1 MTIRGT
7 TLIGRLASLCALL
20 FVLAGCG
27 GGGGG
32 FLADNTELAITTTG
46 LPEASAGSG
55 YTAVVEATGGNPPY
69 AWSITNSNS
78 TGLEIDNQGFI
89 TGTAPAEGNYPL
101 VIEVEDRSNNKK
113 LLSVILSVIIGP
125 DSLAIATTA
134 LPNAIDGIRYTAV
147 IDGAGGE
154 KPYIWSVTDGGGTG
168 FGINNEGILSGI
180 APRSG
185 DYGLSLRLTD
195 NADTQATASFVLT
208 VTGDTPQPLAISTT
222 SPLPSVE
229 EGKAYTAI
237 LEAVGGNGDYLWLLE
252 NGGGSG
258 LQLRDDGALTGTAP
272 VEGQYAIAVS
282 VTDDARTV
290 SKVLILEVTTDS
302 SPLTITAQSLPN
314 GTIDDRYAAVL
325 TASGGD
331 KPYAWTLVSNG
342 GQSGLVLSSAGVLS
356 GTPTLAGTF
365 GLIIQVSDGISTDQS
380 AITLTIAPAGGG
392 SEVLDITTGSLP
404 DADRTLY
411 AALVEATGGE
421 QPYVW
426 SGNDISVPGTGFQ
439 MNPASGLITGNTNEL
454 LPGQYGYTV
463 TLRGRAGATDTRSY
477 VITVPSGDSPPVR
490 ILTENP
496 LPEASETLLYT
507 TILRAVGGRTGEYL
521 WSVVAASGSATPP
534 SFPSFNGALDAST
547 GILTWPAAAV
557 MAGNYLITIQVVAD
571 PSSTTPSSDIR
582 TYDLQASGPPVR
594 ITTDNPLPG
603 GIVGTEYS
611 FPFSVSGGGDIDK
624 GGMNTWSS
632 SVTLNGSN
640 YPDGP
645 SFTGDGINDGTLT
658 WPATLVEQGNYVIT
672 VKVVSQD
679 VNGFASENTKL
690 FDLGILPKP

>member
-7 TLIGRLASLCALL
+7 ILFGRLASLCALL

-101 VIEVEDRSNNKK
+101 VIEVEDRSNNKR

-282 VTDDARTV
+282 VTDDTRTV

-365 GLIIQVSDGISTDQS
+365 GLVIQVSDGISTDES

-463 TLRGRAGATDTRSY
+463 TVSGAAGATDTQSY
-477 VITVPSGDSPPVR
+477 VITVGGGDLPPVK

-496 LPEASETLLYT
+496 LPLASETLFYS
-507 TILRAVGGRTGEYL
+507 TILRAVGGTGNYV
-521 WSVVAASGSATPP
+521 WSVEDFAGLAGTSP
-534 SFPSFNGALDAST
+534 SFDGLADEISGV
-547 GILTWPAAAV
+547 LTWPTV
-557 MAGNYLITIQVVAD
+557 VQGNYLITIQVDD
-571 PSSTTPSSDIR
+571 PDDESADIR

-611 FPFSVSGGGDIDK
+611 FQFSTSGGGNS
-624 GGMNTWSS
+624 NTWSS
-632 SVTLNGSN
+632 AVTRKGSN
-640 YPDGP
+640 YSEGP
-645 SFTGDGINDGTLT
+645 SFTGIGITNGTLT
-658 WPATLVEQGNYVIT
+658 WPPERVEQDNYVIT

-679 VNGFASENTKL
+679 VDGFASENTKL

>member
-1 MTIRGT
+1 MW
-7 TLIGRLASLCALL
+7 TLIDNSDSGLRLGPDGILS
-20 FVLAGCG
+20 
-27 GGGGG
+27 
-32 FLADNTELAITTTG
+32 
-46 LPEASAGSG
+46 
-55 YTAVVEATGGNPPY
+55 
-69 AWSITNSNS
+69 
-78 TGLEIDNQGFI
+78 
-89 TGTAPAEGNYPL
+89 GTAPAEGQY
-101 VIEVEDRSNNKK
+101 
-113 LLSVILSVIIGP
+113 
-125 DSLAIATTA
+125 
-134 LPNAIDGIRYTAV
+134 GIT
-147 IDGAGGE
+147 
-154 KPYIWSVTDGGGTG
+154 
-168 FGINNEGILSGI
+168 
-180 APRSG
+180 
-185 DYGLSLRLTD
+185 
-195 NADTQATASFVLT
+195 
-208 VTGDTPQPLAISTT
+208 
-222 SPLPSVE
+222 
-229 EGKAYTAI
+229 
-237 LEAVGGNGDYLWLLE
+237 
-252 NGGGSG
+252 
-258 LQLRDDGALTGTAP
+258 
-272 VEGQYAIAVS
+272 VS
-282 VTDDARTV
+282 VTDDTRTV
-290 SKVLILEVTTDS
+290 SKVLILEVTAGS

-477 VITVPSGDSPPVR
+477 VITVPGGDSPPVR

-507 TILRAVGGRTGEYL
+507 TILRAVGGLTGQYL
-521 WSVVAASGSATPP
+521 WSVVADSGFGTPPP
-534 SFPSFNGALDAST
+534 SFTGGALDAST

-611 FPFSVSGGGDIDK
+611 FQFSISGGGNT
-624 GGMNTWSS
+624 NTWSS
-632 SVTLNGSN
+632 AVTSNGSSVL
-640 YPDGP
+640 DGP
-645 SFTGDGINDGTLT
+645 DFTTGFPNGTLI
-658 WPATLVEQGNYVIT
+658 WQATNVQQGNYVIT
-672 VKVVSQD
+672 VKVVSQGD
-679 VNGFASENTKL
+679 DGFASENTKV
-690 FDLGILPKP
+690 FNLGILPKP

>member
-7 TLIGRLASLCALL
+7 ILFGRLASLCALL

-101 VIEVEDRSNNKK
+101 VIEVEDRSNNKR

-272 VEGQYAIAVS
+272 VEGQYGITVS
-282 VTDDARTV
+282 VTDDTRTV
-290 SKVLILEVTTDS
+290 SKILILEVTADS
-302 SPLTITAQSLPN
+302 SPLTITAQSLPE
-314 GTIDDRYAAVL
+314 GTVDDRYAAVL

-463 TLRGRAGATDTRSY
+463 TVSGAAGATDTQSY
-477 VITVPSGDSPPVR
+477 VITVPGGDSPPVR

-496 LPEASETLLYT
+496 LPLASETLYYS
-507 TILRAVGGRTGEYL
+507 TILRAVGGGGARNYL
-521 WSVVAASGSATPP
+521 WSVEDTAGFPGTPP
-534 SFPSFNGALDAST
+534 SFANAADIAS
-547 GILTWPAAAV
+547 GVLTWPTADV
-557 MAGNYLITIQVVAD
+557 VKGNYLITIQVDD
-571 PSSTTPSSDIR
+571 PNDSSSDIR

-611 FPFSVSGGGDIDK
+611 FQFSTSGGGNS
-624 GGMNTWSS
+624 NTWSS
-632 SVTLNGSN
+632 AVTRNGSN
-640 YPDGP
+640 YSEGP
-645 SFTGDGINDGTLT
+645 SFTGIGITNGTLT
-658 WPATLVEQGNYVIT
+658 WPPERVEQGNYVIT

-679 VNGFASENTKL
+679 VDGFASENTKL

>member
-1 MTIRGT
+1 
-7 TLIGRLASLCALL
+7 
-20 FVLAGCG
+20 
-27 GGGGG
+27 
-32 FLADNTELAITTTG
+32 
-46 LPEASAGSG
+46 
-55 YTAVVEATGGNPPY
+55 VEADGGAKPY
-69 AWSITNSNS
+69 TW
-78 TGLEIDNQGFI
+78 
-89 TGTAPAEGNYPL
+89 
-101 VIEVEDRSNNKK
+101 
-113 LLSVILSVIIGP
+113 
-125 DSLAIATTA
+125 
-134 LPNAIDGIRYTAV
+134 AV
-147 IDGAGGE
+147 INN
-154 KPYIWSVTDGGGTG
+154 GGTKLV
-168 FGINNEGILSGI
+168 INNEGILSGT
-180 APRSG
+180 APSIG
-185 DYGLSLRLTD
+185 DYGVSLRVTD
-195 NADTQATASFVLT
+195 STNTQVTNSFILT
-208 VTGDTPQPLAISTT
+208 VTGDTPVPLAIATP
-222 SPLPSVE
+222 SPLTGAE
-229 EGKAYTAI
+229 QGKPYTAI
-237 LEAVGGNGDYLWLLE
+237 LEAVGGQGDYMWTLID
-252 NGGGSG
+252 NSDSG
-258 LQLRDDGALTGTAP
+258 LRLGPDGILSGTAP
-272 VEGQYAIAVS
+272 AEGQYGITVS
-282 VTDDARTV
+282 VTDDTRTV
-290 SKVLILEVTTDS
+290 SKVLILEVTAGS

-477 VITVPSGDSPPVR
+477 VITVPGGDSPPVR

-507 TILRAVGGRTGEYL
+507 TILRAVGGLTGQYL
-521 WSVVAASGSATPP
+521 WSVVADSGFGTPPP
-534 SFPSFNGALDAST
+534 SFTGGALDQST

-611 FPFSVSGGGDIDK
+611 FQFSISGGGNT
-624 GGMNTWSS
+624 NTWSS
-632 SVTLNGSN
+632 AVTSNGSSVL
-640 YPDGP
+640 DGP
-645 SFTGDGINDGTLT
+645 DFTTGFPNGTLI
-658 WPATLVEQGNYVIT
+658 WQATNVQQGNYVIT
-672 VKVVSQD
+672 VKVVSQGD
-679 VNGFASENTKL
+679 DGFASENTKV
-690 FDLGILPKP
+690 FNLGILPKP

>member
-1 MTIRGT
+1 MTIRST
-7 TLIGRLASLCALL
+7 ILIGRLATVCALL
-20 FVLAGCG
+20 FFFTACG
-27 GGGGG
+27 GGGSG
-32 FLADNTELAITTTG
+32 FLEDNTELTITTAA
-46 LPEASAGSG
+46 LPEASAGAS
-55 YTAVVEATGGNPPY
+55 YTALIEATGGNPPY
-69 AWSITNSNS
+69 AWAIINSGG
-78 TGLEIDNQGFI
+78 TGLKIDNQGFI
-89 TGTAPAEGNYPL
+89 KGTAPAEGEYTL
-101 VIEVEDRSNNKK
+101 VIEVIDKSDNRKQ
-113 LLSVILSVIIGP
+113 LTTVLSVIIGP

-134 LPNAIDGIRYTAV
+134 LPNAIDGIPYTTLIEGV
-147 IDGAGGE
+147 GGE
-154 KPYIWSVTDGGGTG
+154 KPYIWSVTNGGGTG
-168 FGINNEGILSGI
+168 LGINNEGILSGI

-195 NADTQATASFVLT
+195 NANTQTTASFVLT
-208 VTGDTPQPLAISTT
+208 VTGDTPQPL
-222 SPLPSVE
+222 
-229 EGKAYTAI
+229 
-237 LEAVGGNGDYLWLLE
+237 
-252 NGGGSG
+252 
-258 LQLRDDGALTGTAP
+258 
-272 VEGQYAIAVS
+272 
-282 VTDDARTV
+282 
-290 SKVLILEVTTDS
+290 
-302 SPLTITAQSLPN
+302 TITAQSLPD
-314 GTIDDRYAAVL
+314 GTVDDRYAAVL

-342 GQSGLVLSSAGVLS
+342 GQPGLVLSSAGVLS

-365 GLIIQVSDGISTDQS
+365 GLVIQVNDGISTDQS
-380 AITLTIAPAGGG
+380 AFTLTIAPAGGG
-392 SEVLDITTGSLP
+392 SEVLDITTTGLP
-404 DADRTLY
+404 DPTRIFY

-421 QPYVW
+421 QPYLW
-426 SGNDISVPGTGFQ
+426 SGNDISIPGTGFQ
-439 MNPASGLITGNTNEL
+439 MNPTSGLITGNTNEL

-463 TLRGRAGATDTRSY
+463 TVSGAAGAADTQSY
-477 VITVPSGDSPPVR
+477 VITVPGGDSPPVR

-496 LPEASETLLYT
+496 LPEASETLFYT
-507 TILRAVGGRTGEYL
+507 TILRAVGGTGSYD
-521 WSVVAASGSATPP
+521 WSVVDTAGFPGAPP
-534 SFPSFNGALDAST
+534 SFATATDIES
-547 GILTWPAAAV
+547 GILTWPTVAK
-557 MAGNYLITIQVVAD
+557 GTYLITIQVDDLDDQSA
-571 PSSTTPSSDIR
+571 DIR

-611 FPFSVSGGGDIDK
+611 FRFSISGGGDIDE

>member
-7 TLIGRLASLCALL
+7 TLIGRLAALCTLL
-20 FVLAGCG
+20 FAFTACG
-27 GGGGG
+27 GGGGDSG
-32 FLADNTELAITTTG
+32 FL
-46 LPEASAGSG
+46 
-55 YTAVVEATGGNPPY
+55 PPDEPDV
-69 AWSITNSNS
+69 T
-78 TGLEIDNQGFI
+78 
-89 TGTAPAEGNYPL
+89 
-101 VIEVEDRSNNKK
+101 IE
-113 LLSVILSVIIGP
+113 
-125 DSLAIATTA
+125 LAIATTA

-147 IDGAGGE
+147 IEGRGGE
-154 KPYIWSVTDGGGTG
+154 KPYIWSVTNGGDTG

-180 APRSG
+180 APPSG

-195 NADTQATASFVLT
+195 NANTQTTASFVLT

-229 EGKAYTAI
+229 EGNTYTAI
-237 LEAVGGNGDYLWLLE
+237 LEAVGGNGGYLWLLE

-258 LQLRDDGALTGTAP
+258 LQLRDDGVLTGTAP
-272 VEGQYAIAVS
+272 VEGQYGITVS
-282 VTDDARTV
+282 VTDDTRTV
-290 SKVLILEVTTDS
+290 SKILILEVTADS
-302 SPLTITAQSLPN
+302 SPLTITAQSLPE
-314 GTIDDRYAAVL
+314 GTVDDRYAAVL

-342 GQSGLVLSSAGVLS
+342 GQSGLVLSAAGVLS

-365 GLIIQVSDGISTDQS
+365 GLVIQVSDGISTDES

-392 SEVLDITTGSLP
+392 SEVLDITTTRLP
-404 DADRTLY
+404 EPTRTLY

-426 SGNDISVPGTGFQ
+426 LGNDISVPGTGFQ

-463 TLRGRAGATDTRSY
+463 TVSGAAGATDTRSY
-477 VITVPSGDSPPVR
+477 VITVPGGDSPPLK

-496 LPEASETLLYT
+496 LPLASETLFYS
-507 TILRAVGGRTGEYL
+507 TILRAVGGGGGYD
-521 WSVVAASGSATPP
+521 WSVVPAGTTGFPGTNKP
-534 SFPSFNGALDAST
+534 SFATAADKKS
-547 GILTWPAAAV
+547 GILTWPTV
-557 MAGNYLITIQVVAD
+557 VKGNYLITIQAND
-571 PSSTTPSSDIR
+571 SNGSSADIR

-611 FPFSVSGGGDIDK
+611 FQFSTSGGGNS
-624 GGMNTWSS
+624 NTWSS
-632 SVTLNGSN
+632 AVTRNGSN
-640 YPDGP
+640 YSEGP
-645 SFTGDGINDGTLT
+645 SFTGIGITNGTLT
-658 WPATLVEQGNYVIT
+658 WPPERVEQGNYVIT

-679 VNGFASENTKL
+679 VDGFASENTKL